1 MVFNKNSKAK
11 AWQTHYS
18 NLLHVEF
25 PWNHDDLL
33 NEPAIHDPPIFIT
46 EEMIYKAISQMKKG
60 KAFGPSGVVVEMIL
74 ALQQHIV
81 QHLVKLANN
90 TVTEQKIPADWNLS
104 HIINYFKEKSDSL
117 VMGNYCRLK
126 LLDRVMKINIFFHWT
141 CHWKHHKIIT

>member
-1 MVFNKNSKAK
+1 
-11 AWQTHYS
+11 
-18 NLLHVEF
+18 
-25 PWNHDDLL
+25 
-33 NEPAIHDPPIFIT
+33 
-46 EEMIYKAISQMKKG
+46 MKKG

-126 LLDRVMKINIFFHWT
+126 LLDRVMKINIFFH
-141 CHWKHHKIIT
+141 